1 MSAEL
6 LKFPKGPDPIS
17 ATEESIGH
25 AYAELVYCLAGF
37 PDPLPVHRFEAM
49 EAERLGLRLLTE

>member
-6 LKFPKGPDPIS
+6 LEFPRRPDPLC

-25 AYAELVYCLAGF
+25 AYAELAYCLAGF
-37 PDPLPVHRFEAM
+37 PDTLPVHRFEAM